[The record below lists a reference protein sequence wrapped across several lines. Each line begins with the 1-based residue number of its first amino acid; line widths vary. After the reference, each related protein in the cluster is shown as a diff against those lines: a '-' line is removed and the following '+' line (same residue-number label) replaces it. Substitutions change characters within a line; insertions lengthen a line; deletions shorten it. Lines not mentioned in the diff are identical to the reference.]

1 MTIYNIIYQMNNIL
15 ALNAFLGYMFDFVG
29 SCSCVPYHYQG
40 GPSVGR
46 EGLIAG
52 IVILLFLTVTII
64 TAL

>member
-1 MTIYNIIYQMNNIL
+1 MNNNRAKML
-15 ALNAFLGYMFDFVG
+15 FSGYMFDFVG